1 MNKTLLFIP
10 LVLFVGIGTLA
21 FAQTQP
27 ATITEEQTVHAEIIV
42 RDSQGNLV
50 SYLQSY
56 RFDINQ
62 EILDIVL
69 SQTFVE
75 TGEDVM
81 GKSTITVKDGK
92 EYLVGKITTQDVFNY
107 EGIRTWGGIFAD
119 TESEKNVNLI
129 RFHHDGIPI
138 IPGDTQTIVWT
149 ITKPL

>member
-21 FAQTQP
+21 FAQTQH
-27 ATITEEQTVHAEIIV
+27 ATITEEQTVHAEIII
-42 RDSQGNLV
+42 RDGQGNLV

-62 EILDIVL
+62 EILDGVL
-69 SQTFVE
+69 SQDFE

-81 GKSTITVKDGK
+81 GKSSVIVRDGK
-92 EYLVGKITTQDVFNY
+92 EYQVIKITTKDVFNF
-107 EGIRTWGGIFAD
+107 EGFRGWDGIVAE
-119 TESEKNVNLI
+119 TESEGVVNFI

-138 IPGDTQTIVWT
+138 KPGETQTIVWT

>member
-27 ATITEEQTVHAEIIV
+27 ATITEELTVHAEIII

-50 SYLQSY
+50 SYLQAY

-62 EILDIVL
+62 EILDLVL
-69 SQTFVE
+69 SQDFE
-75 TGEDVM
+75 TGEEVL
-81 GKSTITVKDGK
+81 GKSSVIVKDGK
-92 EYLVGKITTQDVFNY
+92 EYQVIKIITQDVFNV
-107 EGIRTWGGIFAD
+107 ERFRSWDGIGVS
-119 TESEKNVNLI
+119 TESEENADFI

-138 IPGDTQTIVWT
+138 IPGDTLTIIWT

>member
-27 ATITEEQTVHAEIIV
+27 ATITEEQTVHAEIII

-62 EILDIVL
+62 EILDRVL
-69 SQTFVE
+69 SQDFE

-81 GKSTITVKDGK
+81 GKSSVTVKDGK
-92 EYLVGKITTQDVFNY
+92 EYQVVKITTQDVFNS
-107 EGIRTWGGIFAD
+107 EGFRASDGILVD
-119 TESEKNVNLI
+119 TESEENVNLI
-129 RFHHDGIPI
+129 RFHHDGLPV
-138 IPGDTQTIVWT
+138 IPGDTQTIVFT